1 MVVFLVGASSS
12 LSPALSARICTKS
25 ELDLAFQTLRL
36 GCSGDSHRASKD
48 APCGERLLVEQD
60 MGVEP
65 MSLAWKAKVIA
76 VIPILQQIKL
86 YPLPELNEI

>member
-1 MVVFLVGASSS
+1 LESAQELLAIGEFLCVLFHHHGMS
-12 LSPALSARICTKS
+12 LQAER
-25 ELDLAFQTLRL
+25 AFVPRSDKILFSGTSGYL
-36 GCSGDSHRASKD
+36 GVRKR
-48 APCGERLLVEQD
+48 PVWERFLVEQD

-86 YPLPELNEI
+86 KN